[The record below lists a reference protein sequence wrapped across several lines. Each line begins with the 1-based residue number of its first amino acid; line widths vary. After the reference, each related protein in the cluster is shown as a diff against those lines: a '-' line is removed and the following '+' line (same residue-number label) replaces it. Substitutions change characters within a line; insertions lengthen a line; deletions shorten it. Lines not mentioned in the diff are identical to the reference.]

1 MEKMIKIDSHQHF
14 WEINKFNYSWM
25 DQKSPLRKDFVPND
39 LEKLIK
45 ENQIDK
51 TIIVQAVPS
60 TEETYWLLEMA
71 ENYDF
76 IAGVVGWVDLTD
88 PKIEKTLNILQ
99 ENQFFKGVRHLWET
113 DEDPE
118 WIINSGAIRGLK
130 VIAERNLTFDFLA
143 RPNNLIYIPKIMNLV
158 PNLRAVLDHI
168 GKPEIAEKKIQPWLN
183 DIRKISS
190 IDNVF
195 CKLSGMITEANQ
207 KNWRVED
214 LKPYVHHVLSLFG
227 ADRIMFGS
235 DWPVCTLAGQYKDVK
250 NSFDEILKDLDL
262 KSKNKIFG
270 ENASKFYK
278 IQNLP

>member
-1 MEKMIKIDSHQHF
+1 MEKKIKIDSHQHF

-45 ENQIDK
+45 ENHIDK
-51 TIIVQAVPS
+51 TIIVQAEPS

-278 IQNLP
+278 I

>member
-14 WEINKFNYSWM
+14 WEINRFNYSWI

-168 GKPEIAEKKIQPWLN
+168 GKPEIAKKKIQPWLN

-235 DWPVCTLAGQYKDVK
+235 DWPVCTIAGQYKDVK

-262 KSKNKIFG
+262 TSKNKIFG
-270 ENASKFYK
+270 QNASKFYK
-278 IQNLP
+278 I

>member
-1 MEKMIKIDSHQHF
+1 MITIDSHQHF

-195 CKLSGMITEANQ
+195 CKLSGMITEANL
-207 KNWRVED
+207 KNWRVKD

-250 NSFDEILKDLDL
+250 NSFDEILKDLDPT
-262 KSKNKIFG
+262 STNKIFG

-278 IQNLP
+278 I

>member
-207 KNWRVED
+207 KNWRGED

-278 IQNLP
+278 I

>member
-168 GKPEIAEKKIQPWLN
+168 GKPEIAKKKIQPWLN

-235 DWPVCTLAGQYKDVK
+235 DWPVCTIAGQYKDVK

-262 KSKNKIFG
+262 TSKNKIFG
-270 ENASKFYK
+270 QNASKFYK
-278 IQNLP
+278 I

>member
-1 MEKMIKIDSHQHF
+1 MEKTIKIDSHQHF

-278 IQNLP
+278 I

>member
-195 CKLSGMITEANQ
+195 CKLSGMITEANL
-207 KNWRVED
+207 KNWRVKD

-250 NSFDEILKDLDL
+250 NSFDEILKDLDPT
-262 KSKNKIFG
+262 STNKIFG

-278 IQNLP
+278 I

>member
-195 CKLSGMITEANQ
+195 CKLSGMITEANL
-207 KNWRVED
+207 KNWRVKD

-278 IQNLP
+278 I

>member
-214 LKPYVHHVLSLFG
+214 LKPYVHHVLALFG

-278 IQNLP
+278 I

>member
-1 MEKMIKIDSHQHF
+1 MITIDSHQHF
-14 WEINKFNYSWM
+14 WEINRFNYSWM
-25 DQKSPLRKDFVPND
+25 DQKSPLRKDFLPND
-39 LEKLIK
+39 LEKLIE

-250 NSFDEILKDLDL
+250 NSFDEILKDLDPT
-262 KSKNKIFG
+262 SKNKIFG

-278 IQNLP
+278 I

>member
-1 MEKMIKIDSHQHF
+1 MITIDSHQHF
-14 WEINKFNYSWM
+14 WEINRFNYSWM
-25 DQKSPLRKDFVPND
+25 DKKSPLRKDFLPND
-39 LEKLIK
+39 LEKLIE

-195 CKLSGMITEANQ
+195 CKLSGMITEANL
-207 KNWRVED
+207 KNWRVKD

-250 NSFDEILKDLDL
+250 NSFDEILKDLDPT
-262 KSKNKIFG
+262 STNKIFG

-278 IQNLP
+278 I

>member
-250 NSFDEILKDLDL
+250 NSFDEILKDLDPT
-262 KSKNKIFG
+262 STNKIFG

-278 IQNLP
+278 I

>member
-14 WEINKFNYSWM
+14 WEINRFNYSWM
-25 DQKSPLRKDFVPND
+25 DQKSPLRKDFLPND
-39 LEKLIK
+39 LEKLIE

-143 RPNNLIYIPKIMNLV
+143 RPKNLIYIPKIMNLV

-214 LKPYVHHVLSLFG
+214 LKPYVHHVLSLSL
-227 ADRIMFGS
+227 IH
-235 DWPVCTLAGQYKDVK
+235 
-250 NSFDEILKDLDL
+250 I
-262 KSKNKIFG
+262 
-270 ENASKFYK
+270 
-278 IQNLP
+278 

>member
-1 MEKMIKIDSHQHF
+1 MITIDSHQHF
-14 WEINKFNYSWM
+14 WEINRFNYSWM
-25 DQKSPLRKDFVPND
+25 DQKSPLRKDFLPND
-39 LEKLIK
+39 LEKLIE

-130 VIAERNLTFDFLA
+130 VIAERNLTFDF
-143 RPNNLIYIPKIMNLV
+143 
-158 PNLRAVLDHI
+158 
-168 GKPEIAEKKIQPWLN
+168 
-183 DIRKISS
+183 
-190 IDNVF
+190 F
-195 CKLSGMITEANQ
+195 T
-207 KNWRVED
+207 
-214 LKPYVHHVLSLFG
+214 
-227 ADRIMFGS
+227 
-235 DWPVCTLAGQYKDVK
+235 
-250 NSFDEILKDLDL
+250 
-262 KSKNKIFG
+262 
-270 ENASKFYK
+270 
-278 IQNLP
+278 

>member
-1 MEKMIKIDSHQHF
+1 MDKMITIDSHQHF
-14 WEINKFNYSWM
+14 WEINRFNYSWM
-25 DQKSPLRKDFVPND
+25 DKKSPLRKDFLPND

-99 ENQFFKGVRHLWET
+99 KNQFFKGVRHLWET

-143 RPNNLIYIPKIMNLV
+143 RPKNLIYIPKIMNLV

-195 CKLSGMITEANQ
+195 CKLSGMITEANL
-207 KNWRVED
+207 KNWRIED

-250 NSFDEILKDLDL
+250 NSFDEILKDLDPT
-262 KSKNKIFG
+262 SKNKIFG

-278 IQNLP
+278 I

>member
-1 MEKMIKIDSHQHF
+1 MDKMITIDSHQHF
-14 WEINKFNYSWM
+14 WEINRFNYSWM
-25 DQKSPLRKDFVPND
+25 DQKSPLRKDFLPND

-195 CKLSGMITEANQ
+195 CKLSGMITEANL
-207 KNWRVED
+207 KNWRVKD

-250 NSFDEILKDLDL
+250 NSFDEILKDLDPT
-262 KSKNKIFG
+262 STNKIFG

-278 IQNLP
+278 I

>member
-195 CKLSGMITEANQ
+195 CKLSGMITEANL

-278 IQNLP
+278 I

>member
-14 WEINKFNYSWM
+14 WEINRFNYSWI

-168 GKPEIAEKKIQPWLN
+168 GKPEIAKKKIQPWLN

-227 ADRIMFGS
+227 ADRIIFGS

-262 KSKNKIFG
+262 TSKNKIFG
-270 ENASKFYK
+270 QNASKFYK
-278 IQNLP
+278 I

>member
-278 IQNLP
+278 I

>member
-1 MEKMIKIDSHQHF
+1 MITIDSHQHF
-14 WEINKFNYSWM
+14 WEINRFNYSWM
-25 DQKSPLRKDFVPND
+25 DQKSPLRKDFLPND

-250 NSFDEILKDLDL
+250 NSFDEILKDLDPT
-262 KSKNKIFG
+262 STNKIFG

-278 IQNLP
+278 I

>member
-262 KSKNKIFG
+262 TSKNKIFG

-278 IQNLP
+278 I